1 MKKAIIITFL
11 LLSINLLASFY
22 EITVE
27 ATASDETNL
36 LQKLEMKA
44 LEEFIAARLPQ
55 ASSLHREIMTS
66 YYLAYR
72 PQGYVKEIKVTEE
85 KREKDYIYAKATVLI
100 STGSVITGMSEL
112 INDLGNPRIY
122 LQLETAVSVKNVSD
136 PGKIKEME
144 MQLPLKSVI
153 EPMIMKE
160 LTALGFEIVSDPERA
175 QIEMKASAAADIYSA
190 ATFSLTITLSLELT
204 DRASKIKFYTG
215 QAVEGP
221 LSTLTNP
228 YYFLDYMAEDAVIK
242 AFQSAESGIVGYV
255 FNRYD
260 RQIIVKLEEFSE
272 DDRNSFV
279 QRMRDTLPAIIG
291 KLTDRGASQT
301 DGKLVHTFEFS
312 YLGTQSALTGTIE
325 KSYKILQ
332 IDGNIITVAKRKTG
346 LIFTNCSFEGATS
359 VRKSLEGLDYAVK
372 SYRDFVLTV
381 EIYSALDPF
390 ELAMKLAEELGVS
403 VDSFDET
410 EVRMSFKE

>member
-1 MKKAIIITFL
+1 MKKAILITFL

-55 ASSLHREIMTS
+55 ASPLHREIMTS
-66 YYLAYR
+66 YYLTYR
-72 PQGYVKEIKVTEE
+72 PQGYVKELKVTEE
-85 KREKDYIYAKATVLI
+85 KREKDYIYAKATALI

-136 PGKIKEME
+136 PGKLKEME

-153 EPMIMKE
+153 EPMIIKE

-175 QIEMKASAAADIYSA
+175 QIEMKANATADIYSA

-228 YYFLDYMAEDAVIK
+228 YYLLDYMAEDAVIK

-272 DDRNSFV
+272 DERNTFI

-301 DGKLVHTFEFS
+301 DGKLVHTFEFN

-359 VRKSLEGLDYAVK
+359 VRESLEGLDYAVK
-372 SYRDFVLTV
+372 SYRDSVLTV
-381 EIYSALDPF
+381 EIYSVIDPF
-390 ELAMKLAEELGVS
+390 ELAMKLAEELGVN
-403 VDSFDET
+403 VDFFDET

>member
-27 ATASDETNL
+27 ATASDEANL

-44 LEEFIAARLPQ
+44 LEEFITTRLPQ
-55 ASSLHREIMTS
+55 ASSLHREIMTT

-72 PQGYVKEIKVTEE
+72 PQGYVKELKITEE

-100 STGSVITGMSEL
+100 STGSVITGISEL

-122 LQLETAVSVKNVSD
+122 LQLETAVSVKNVSE

-175 QIEMKASAAADIYSA
+175 QLEMKASATADIYSA

-228 YYFLDYMAEDAVIK
+228 YYLLDYMAEDAVIK

-301 DGKLVHTFEFS
+301 DGKLVHTFEFN

-359 VRKSLEGLDYAVK
+359 VRESLEGLDYAVK
-372 SYRDFVLTV
+372 SYRDSVLTV
-381 EIYSALDPF
+381 EIYSVIDPF
-390 ELAMKLAEELGVS
+390 ELAMKLVEVLGVN

>member
-1 MKKAIIITFL
+1 MKRAILITFL

-36 LQKLEMKA
+36 IQKLEMRA
-44 LEEFIAARLPQ
+44 LEEYIIASLPQ
-55 ASSLHREIMTS
+55 ASPFHREIMTT

-72 PQGYVKEIKVTEE
+72 PQGYVKEIKITEE
-85 KREKDYIYAKATVLI
+85 KREKDYIYAKATALI
-100 STGSVITGMSEL
+100 STGSVITGMNEL
-112 INDLGNPRIY
+112 ITDLGNPRIY
-122 LQLETAVSVKNVSD
+122 LQLETAVSVKNVSE
-136 PGKIKEME
+136 PGTIKEME

-153 EPMIMKE
+153 EPMIMRE
-160 LTALGFEIVSDPERA
+160 LTALGFEMVGDPERA
-175 QIEMKASAAADIYSA
+175 QLEMKATATADIYRS

-204 DRASKIKFYTG
+204 DRASKIKFHTG

-221 LSTLTNP
+221 MGFQNNP
-228 YYFLDYMAEDAVIK
+228 SFLLDYMAEEVVER
-242 AFQSAESGIVGYV
+242 AFQSAESGIVGYI

-260 RQIIVKLEEFSE
+260 RQIVVKLEEFSE
-272 DDRNSFV
+272 DERNTFI
-279 QRMRDTLPAIIG
+279 QKMRDTLPAIIG

-301 DGKLVHTFEFS
+301 DGKLVHTFEFN

-332 IDGNIITVAKRKTG
+332 IEGNIITVAKRKTE

-372 SYRDFVLTV
+372 SYRDSVLRV
-381 EIYSALDPF
+381 EIYSAIDPF
-390 ELAMKLAEELGVS
+390 ELAMKLAEELGVN

>member
-1 MKKAIIITFL
+1 MKKAILITFL

-55 ASSLHREIMTS
+55 ASPLHREIMTS
-66 YYLAYR
+66 YYLTYR
-72 PQGYVKEIKVTEE
+72 PQGYVKELKVTEE
-85 KREKDYIYAKATVLI
+85 KREKDYIYAKATALI

-136 PGKIKEME
+136 PGKLKEME

-175 QIEMKASAAADIYSA
+175 QIEMKAIAAADIYSA

-228 YYFLDYMAEDAVIK
+228 YYLLDYMAEDAVIK

-272 DDRNSFV
+272 DERNTFI

-301 DGKLVHTFEFS
+301 DGKLVHTFEFN

-346 LIFTNCSFEGATS
+346 LIFTNCSFEGVTS
-359 VRKSLEGLDYAVK
+359 VRKSLEGLEYAVK

-390 ELAMKLAEELGVS
+390 ELAMKLAEELGVN

>member
-55 ASSLHREIMTS
+55 ASPLHREIMTS
-66 YYLAYR
+66 YYLTYR
-72 PQGYVKEIKVTEE
+72 PQGYVKELKVTEE

-175 QIEMKASAAADIYSA
+175 QIEMKAIAAADIYSA

-228 YYFLDYMAEDAVIK
+228 YYLLDYMAEDAVIK

-272 DDRNSFV
+272 DERNTFI

-301 DGKLVHTFEFS
+301 DGKLVHTFEFN

-359 VRKSLEGLDYAVK
+359 VRESLEGLDYAVK
-372 SYRDFVLTV
+372 SYRDSVLTV
-381 EIYSALDPF
+381 EIYSVIDPF
-390 ELAMKLAEELGVS
+390 ELAMKLAEELGAN

>member
-1 MKKAIIITFL
+1 MKKAILITFL

-55 ASSLHREIMTS
+55 ASPLHREIMTS
-66 YYLAYR
+66 YYLTYR
-72 PQGYVKEIKVTEE
+72 PQGYVKELKVTEE
-85 KREKDYIYAKATVLI
+85 KREKDYIYAKATALI

-136 PGKIKEME
+136 PGKLKEME

-175 QIEMKASAAADIYSA
+175 QIEMKAIAAADIYSA
-190 ATFSLTITLSLELT
+190 ATFSLTITLSLELA

-228 YYFLDYMAEDAVIK
+228 YYLLDYMAEDAVIK

-272 DDRNSFV
+272 DERNTFI

-301 DGKLVHTFEFS
+301 DGKLVHTFEFN

-359 VRKSLEGLDYAVK
+359 VRESLEGLDYAVK
-372 SYRDFVLTV
+372 SYRDSVLTV
-381 EIYSALDPF
+381 EIYSVIDPF
-390 ELAMKLAEELGVS
+390 ELAMKLAEELGAN

>member
-55 ASSLHREIMTS
+55 ASPLHREIMTS
-66 YYLAYR
+66 YYLTYR
-72 PQGYVKEIKVTEE
+72 PQGYVKELKVTEE
-85 KREKDYIYAKATVLI
+85 KREKDYIYAKATALI

-112 INDLGNPRIY
+112 INDLGNPRIH
-122 LQLETAVSVKNVSD
+122 LQLETAVSVKNVSE

-175 QIEMKASAAADIYSA
+175 QIEMKAIAAADIYSA

-228 YYFLDYMAEDAVIK
+228 YYLLDYMAEDAVIK

-272 DDRNSFV
+272 DERNTFI

-301 DGKLVHTFEFS
+301 DGKLVHTFEFN

-359 VRKSLEGLDYAVK
+359 VRESLEGLDYAVK
-372 SYRDFVLTV
+372 SYRDSVLTV
-381 EIYSALDPF
+381 EIYSVIDPF
-390 ELAMKLAEELGVS
+390 ELAMKLAEELGAN